1 MKGNLGVGKTN
12 HLAKL
17 SDFSAPFYDLI
28 FKHIFWQGREKDFRQ
43 SVIEL
48 MNSSGDESILDV
60 GCGTGTL
67 SSLIAQRMNGR
78 GSVFGVDISLRMI
91 EVAQRKARKQGTQV
105 EYKIATSLALP
116 FDNETFD
123 VAVTSLVYHQLLSL
137 KEKVK
142 TLTEIRRVLKPEGR
156 YIAAEFAKFILGN
169 LWVIHDSLIKRLSLF
184 RPDLLERNGFHIV
197 EKMGTSK
204 GIMVISAGGKWC

>member
-1 MKGNLGVGKTN
+1 
-12 HLAKL
+12 
-17 SDFSAPFYDLI
+17 
-28 FKHIFWQGREKDFRQ
+28 
-43 SVIEL
+43 